1 LLSTEKQLE
10 KWCWNS
16 PPDWFP
22 LGTSSPLSFLSLL
35 PAWGKSCSPCCFAV
49 LGACCPDVDCYPRSL
64 ELLQVAWKRVVQQ
77 VLSLLGAAGAVQA
90 HAFLALKM
98 CAWCPWVSCWP
109 KGACSCCPWRNCR
122 VVKVMC
128 CCPAAPAFP
137 FHVAARRGLL
147 HREKVPCGLF
157 RSCRSCPSGWRGAAS
172 FASCCSAAF
181 AVGLLLLAL
190 KGGTRKGRQEG
201 RGATINFASCC
212 SAAFVAGLVPHVCCI
227 VVEKNLSK

>member
-1 LLSTEKQLE
+1 
-10 KWCWNS
+10 
-16 PPDWFP
+16 
-22 LGTSSPLSFLSLL
+22 
-35 PAWGKSCSPCCFAV
+35 
-49 LGACCPDVDCYPRSL
+49 
-64 ELLQVAWKRVVQQ
+64 
-77 VLSLLGAAGAVQA
+77 
-90 HAFLALKM
+90 
-98 CAWCPWVSCWP
+98 
-109 KGACSCCPWRNCR
+109 